1 MNAKDKLGG
10 NVTLHPANASTSL
23 TIGVDDRAQ
32 WNKQKGKFGEDCA
45 AKFLEA
51 KGYTIIAKNFRIRS
65 AEIDII
71 AKLDNV
77 IVFVEVKARSDIR
90 HGLPSEAVTLRKQKK
105 IIEAASVFL
114 QDETF
119 SEYACRF
126 DVVEVY
132 LNGERGTEIN
142 HIENAFEVS

>member
-1 MNAKDKLGG
+1 MN
-10 NVTLHPANASTSL
+10 P
-23 TIGVDDRAQ
+23 
-32 WNKQKGKFGEDCA
+32 KGKLGEDCA

-51 KGYTIIAKNFRIRS
+51 KGYSIIERNFRIRS

-71 AKLDNV
+71 AKADDV
-77 IVFVEVKARSDIR
+77 IVFVEVKARSNIR

-114 QDETF
+114 QDF
-119 SEYACRF
+119 PDYACRF

-132 LNGERGTEIN
+132 LTGEHVKEVN
-142 HIENAFEVS
+142 HIENAFEIS